1 MNYEKD
7 CQEDMDC
14 FNKAMELCIP
24 ANVISE
30 EEGSI
35 FEYKIKGKEESS
47 CLTTITINQVNSA
60 SGQEVIDLF
69 EGKSMSCLI
78 PRETTIGETN
88 DVLDYCSGPLK
99 ESMYELIIQK
109 MYTIVIQNLGETISE
124 LSKE

>member
-7 CQEDMDC
+7 CRTDMSC
-14 FNKAMELCIP
+14 FNDAMELCVP

-30 EEGSI
+30 EEGNI
-35 FEYKIKGKEESS
+35 FEYKIRGKEERS

-69 EGKSMSCLI
+69 EGKSMTCLV
-78 PRETTIGETN
+78 PKGTRVGETN

-109 MYTIVIQNLGETISE
+109 MYTVVIQNLGETISE
-124 LSKE
+124 LSEK